1 MVQIFVGEIIVFSL
15 SFLLLM
21 LGTSVNWCTT
31 QNDAI
36 NAQN

>member
-1 MVQIFVGEIIVFSL
+1 MVQIFVGEIVVFSL

-21 LGTSVNWCTT
+21 LGVNWCTT